1 MSIDKLSR
9 LFSALGQSTQS
20 YPSTSTKTEE
30 VTVARAASSEAVKV
44 SGDFQGVKESG
55 DSSRS
60 ARIAEIKR
68 QVSEGTYN
76 PDRTAVAEAVAREL
90 FA

>member
-20 YPSTSTKTEE
+20 YPSQSSRAEEAQEAVTTST
-30 VTVARAASSEAVKV
+30 EAVKV
-44 SGDFQGVKESG
+44 SSGFNGVKESG
-55 DSSRS
+55 DSNRN
-60 ARIAEIKR
+60 ARIAELKR
-68 QVSEGTYN
+68 QVSEGTYK
-76 PDRTAVAEAVAREL
+76 PDLNAVAESVAREL

>member
-20 YPSTSTKTEE
+20 YPSQSPQAKEVSEAKTVST
-30 VTVARAASSEAVKV
+30 EAVKV
-44 SGDFQGVKESG
+44 SGDFQGAKESG
-55 DSSRS
+55 DRN
-60 ARIAEIKR
+60 ARIAELKR
-68 QVSEGTYN
+68 QVSEGTYK
-76 PDRTAVAEAVAREL
+76 PDLNAVAESVAREL